1 MMVWL
6 AAMGNHV
13 YYVYIMTNKP
23 NGTLYV
29 GVTNDIER
37 RLWEHRNGQGSKFV
51 KRCNLNRLV
60 CIEET
65 NDAVSAI
72 EREKQLKAGSRA
84 KKIALIESVNPTWA
98 DLSPT

>member
-1 MMVWL
+1 MVWL
-6 AAMGNHV
+6 AVMGNHT

-51 KRCNLNRLV
+51 KRYNLYRLV
-60 CIEET
+60 CVEET

-98 DLSPT
+98 DLSPA

>member
-1 MMVWL
+1 M
-6 AAMGNHV
+6 AKGS

-37 RLWEHRNGQGSKFV
+37 RVWEHRNGLGSKFV
-51 KRCNLNRLV
+51 KRYGLHRLV
-60 CIEET
+60 CVEET
-65 NDAVSAI
+65 NGAVAAI

-84 KKIALIESVNPTWA
+84 KKVALIESLNPGWA
-98 DLSPT
+98 ELLPR